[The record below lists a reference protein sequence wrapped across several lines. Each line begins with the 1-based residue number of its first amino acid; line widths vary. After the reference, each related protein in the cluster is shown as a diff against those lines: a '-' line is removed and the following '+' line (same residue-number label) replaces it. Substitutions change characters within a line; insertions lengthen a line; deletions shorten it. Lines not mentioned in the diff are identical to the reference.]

1 MGSSLKAP
9 LKVLDKD
16 YNFITD
22 SERSKLVDALEAG
35 QVLHFPEL
43 ALTCSLKKKVFSGRS
58 WWIPSAKTSVSM

>member
-22 SERSKLVDALEAG
+22 SERSKLVDAL
-35 QVLHFPEL
+35 
-43 ALTCSLKKKVFSGRS
+43 
-58 WWIPSAKTSVSM
+58 